1 MTKHSIDGQRLF
13 ARPRDLRPV
22 GRDGEG
28 RPVPFAVP
36 DAVKAGRGIAPD
48 R

>member
-28 RPVPFAVP
+28 LALVHLTEDPAE
-36 DAVKAGRGIAPD
+36 GRAA
-48 R
+48 